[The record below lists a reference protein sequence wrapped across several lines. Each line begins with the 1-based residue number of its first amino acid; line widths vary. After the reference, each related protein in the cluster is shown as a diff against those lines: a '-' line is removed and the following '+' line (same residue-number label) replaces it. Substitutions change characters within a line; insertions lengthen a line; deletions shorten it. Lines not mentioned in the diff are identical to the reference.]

1 MPEISID
8 EQKNGSRTRTWTV
21 MRDVEVD
28 KLTINMTKRKEKK
41 EGTVRMPK
49 LDRAKAR
56 QGREKR
62 LSDGEASLERLP
74 TLT

>member
-1 MPEISID
+1 
-8 EQKNGSRTRTWTV
+8 